1 LSASIASGRLAEDLN
16 ELTEAELEFI
26 AYDWELWARDDQLA
40 PLLIAPG
47 DSPSGSRPPGG
58 ALLNGFRATSEGLGG
73 TTGASGR
80 LAERESE
87 APSKDWRVWMLL
99 GGRGSGKTRAG
110 AEWVRSIARGE
121 DTEPASAG
129 GSPQGSRR
137 GQTKTPSRSAQTK
150 TQPARIA
157 LVGKTL
163 VDVRNVMVEGVSG
176 LLSVHPPNERP
187 LFEPSKRRLTWPNGA
202 IAELFSAD
210 EAEGLRG
217 PQFSAAWCDELA
229 KWRGAEKAWDMLQF
243 ALRLGETP
251 QAVVTTTP
259 RATALLKK
267 IIADEA
273 TVTVKLAT
281 ADNAT
286 NLAPTFLAE
295 MTRRYAGS
303 TIGRQ
308 ELLGEIVDGADD
320 GLWRRHWIDEARVA
334 GAPEMQRIVVA
345 LDPPVTATAT
355 SDACGIVVA
364 GLGLDKRAYVLADR
378 TIQGRTPEVWAKA
391 ALAAYDD
398 FGADRMV
405 AEVNQGGDL
414 VISVL
419 QQFREHLPVVKVRAT
434 RGKWIRAEPVAA
446 LYAEGR
452 VVHVGRFTA
461 LEDQMC
467 LFGADGSVA
476 GRSPDRAD
484 ALVWAITDLLLSGG
498 GTPSVR
504 MI

>member
-1 LSASIASGRLAEDLN
+1 
-16 ELTEAELEFI
+16 
-26 AYDWELWARDDQLA
+26 
-40 PLLIAPG
+40 
-47 DSPSGSRPPGG
+47 
-58 ALLNGFRATSEGLGG
+58 
-73 TTGASGR
+73 
-80 LAERESE
+80 
-87 APSKDWRVWMLL
+87 
-99 GGRGSGKTRAG
+99 
-110 AEWVRSIARGE
+110 
-121 DTEPASAG
+121 
-129 GSPQGSRR
+129 
-137 GQTKTPSRSAQTK
+137 
-150 TQPARIA
+150 
-157 LVGKTL
+157 VGKTL
-163 VDVRNVMVEGVSG
+163 VDVRNVMVEGMSG

-229 KWRGAEKAWDMLQF
+229 KWRGAEKVWDMLQF